1 MRGLLS
7 EVWLW
12 THPLSSP
19 RLLRSVRLDWS
30 QAILTKVKVLDRQP
44 AYNGGFSRINV
55 ESAFHPRKTA
65 VCVINRAH
73 LTGHVAEDFAFIRID
88 ADRANAPEVGG
99 PVNASR
105 PVPSWQ
111 GRITKEEPRVR

>member
-1 MRGLLS
+1 
-7 EVWLW
+7 
-12 THPLSSP
+12 
-19 RLLRSVRLDWS
+19 
-30 QAILTKVKVLDRQP
+30 
-44 AYNGGFSRINV
+44 
-55 ESAFHPRKTA
+55 
-65 VCVINRAH
+65 VINRAH

-111 GRITKEEPRVR
+111 VRITKEEPRVR